1 MVEQLYNQ
9 KVDNQWLQVNN
20 KPIQHLKKQLLEYS
34 YRGQDDLP
42 VRTIRG
48 TIDSAIIE
56 IGRLQRELDSANETI
71 KQMKTDEAEKP
82 KEKDSK

>member
-1 MVEQLYNQ
+1 
-9 KVDNQWLQVNN
+9 
-20 KPIQHLKKQLLEYS
+20 LLEYS